1 MSSENVS
8 SAGYDMGS
16 ITVRKAC
23 PEDVPALNQ
32 MLARAFDDDPFV
44 NWFCLQDGHRTEH
57 AERFFDN
64 FLRRLALP
72 YNEVYTTDDLRGAAL
87 WSPPGKWDLGLVQQL
102 YLLPEIARTTG
113 IRRLVSRIVGL
124 NAVTQKHPKVPHWYL
139 QILGTE
145 PELQSRGIG
154 SALLEPIL
162 RFCDQNQM
170 PAYLE
175 NSKERNISFYE
186 NKGFRVTRI
195 TKLPFGGPYFWLM
208 WREPV
213 CL

>member
-1 MSSENVS
+1 MSNGNIS
-8 SAGYDMGS
+8 SVGYDIES
-16 ITVRKAC
+16 ITIRKAC
-23 PEDVPALNQ
+23 PEDVPLLKQ
-32 MLARAFDDDPFV
+32 VLARAFNDDPFV
-44 NWFCLQDGHRTEH
+44 NWVFLQDSHRIEH
-57 AERFFDN
+57 MERFFDN

-72 YNEVYTTDDLRGAAL
+72 YNEVYTTEDLRGAAL
-87 WSPPGKWDLGLVQQL
+87 WSPPEKWNLGLVQQL
-102 YLLPEIARTTG
+102 YLLPEIVRTIG
-113 IRRLVSRIVGL
+113 IKLLISRIVGI
-124 NAVTQKHPKVPHWYL
+124 NAVMQKHPKVPHWYL

-186 NKGFRVTRI
+186 NKGFKVVRI
-195 TKLPFGGPYFWLM
+195 TKLPFGGPHCWLM
-208 WREPV
+208 WRDPV
-213 CL
+213 